1 MAQQLDVLR
10 RTGLAP
16 SVNLLPPGI
25 TDRRSLRRQRR
36 TLVIVGAGV
45 LVLVLIVWYL
55 ELTRSA
61 NAAHRADDAEA
72 TVVGLERDKAS
83 LQRFADLRARLTEL
97 EEQRTVVFKGEV
109 RGSTVLEDFTRLV
122 PKDVW
127 LTSLSLTV
135 QEQPGL
141 PGGAANQQGAAPNTG
156 QQGAAVPGAPGTATP
171 SSGTPVATITFSGQ
185 ALSHPDVAAF
195 IKSLNETVKRGGQPI
210 YVNPYYT
217 SSTAGSSSG
226 STGSSGSTSTVTFN
240 GTVDLTAAAFSG
252 RFQGGGSG
260 TSGG

>member
-1 MAQQLDVLR
+1 MAQQLDVLQR
-10 RTGLAP
+10 AGLAP

-25 TDRRSLRRQRR
+25 TDRRRLRRQRR
-36 TLVIVGAGV
+36 TLLIVGAGV
-45 LVLVLIVWYL
+45 LALVLVVWYL
-55 ELTRSA
+55 EITRSA

-72 TVVGLERDKAS
+72 TVAGLEREKAS

-97 EEQRTVVFKGEV
+97 EEQRTVVFRGEV

-127 LTSLSLTV
+127 LTGLSLTV

-141 PGGAANQQGAAPNTG
+141 PGGSANQQGAAPATG
-156 QQGAAVPGAPGTATP
+156 QQGAAVPGAPGSATP
-171 SSGTPVATITFSGQ
+171 RSGAPVASITFAGQ

-195 IKSLNETVKRGGQPI
+195 IKSLNETVKRGGQPV

-217 SSTAGSSSG
+217 SSTAAGSDG
-226 STGSSGSTSTVTFN
+226 SSTVTFS

-252 RFQGGGSG
+252 RFQGGSG